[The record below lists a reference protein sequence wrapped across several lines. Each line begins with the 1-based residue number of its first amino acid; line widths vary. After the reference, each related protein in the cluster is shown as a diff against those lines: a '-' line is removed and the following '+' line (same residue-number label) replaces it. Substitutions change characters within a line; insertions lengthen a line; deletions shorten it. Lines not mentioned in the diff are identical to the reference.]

1 MAASTPCPTNRALA
15 SILIFKRDPAER
27 YREVYYGEY
36 NFFLRRRAPV
46 HHGRHGCTG
55 ILLQRFKVFKTLGPA
70 LTVIVMGIV
79 MSNLRIVP
87 TSSPTYDAISSYCV
101 PLSVSICLLSLDL
114 KQMRKLSKEPII
126 ALASAI
132 FSVCVAALVFG
143 ILFANKIDE
152 GWKVAGMFVGT
163 YTGGSSNLTAIAV
176 GLDASK
182 NTIASANAADYVVG
196 IPTLILMFA
205 TPALYKSSKW
215 LKKLWPY
222 DMSESELLGDG
233 NHEELMA
240 SKEWSIQEIAW
251 LLAIGFGT
259 VWAATSISSMVFGEG
274 FRSAGRILLITTFSI
289 ILAQVPAVRKLR
301 GNFDL
306 GLFIAVLFLV
316 TIGFAVDLKQFFGST
331 FYITLFCF
339 CVIACSILLHLLIT
353 RLLKVRLSMCCC
365 PSWAVSRM
373 APPPPSSP
381 PAPSG
386 RPLSTSACS
395 WAYWP
400 VPWATMWASV

>member
-1 MAASTPCPTNRALA
+1 MANTIFSSEGALLFIMVA
-15 SILIFKRDPAER
+15 TVALGFW
-27 YREVYYGEY
+27 
-36 NFFLRRRAPV
+36 
-46 HHGRHGCTG
+46 
-55 ILLQRFKVFKTLGPA
+55 LQRFKVFKTLGPA

-87 TSSPTYDAISSYCV
+87 TSSPTYDAISGYCV

-126 ALASAI
+126 ALASAV

-143 ILFANKIDE
+143 VLFANKIDE

-222 DMSESELLGDG
+222 EMSESELLGDG
-233 NHEELMA
+233 NHEELMT
-240 SKEWSIQEIAW
+240 SKEVHPGNRLAAGHRLWHRVGCHQH
-251 LLAIGFGT
+251 LLDGI
-259 VWAATSISSMVFGEG
+259 
-274 FRSAGRILLITTFSI
+274 RRRLP
-289 ILAQVPAVRKLR
+289 QCRPHPAHHH
-301 GNFDL
+301 
-306 GLFIAVLFLV
+306 
-316 TIGFAVDLKQFFGST
+316 
-331 FYITLFCF
+331 
-339 CVIACSILLHLLIT
+339 LLHHPGT
-353 RLLKVRLSMCCC
+353 GAGC
-365 PSWAVSRM
+365 PQAARQF
-373 APPPPSSP
+373 
-381 PAPSG
+381 
-386 RPLSTSACS
+386 
-395 WAYWP
+395 
-400 VPWATMWASV
+400 